1 MSSDQKHGRS
11 TGDARAGEALNG
23 ERSPAVL
30 ADASERGGAGKGEEL
45 NGISPAV
52 LADGPEMEL
61 KLREIEDA
69 IRAGDAALRK
79 AGEIPKAGET
89 PKAGA
94 IPKAGE
100 IPRAEIP
107 EAKRTAEILSGLDIL
122 HAPVGLRGPMR
133 RLTSKELPRE
143 ITEYMELVERDEPR
157 ACQEQH
163 ALVELVRRRFDEEWI
178 FVDLPRLEKYMG
190 LQKYFPFD
198 LFPWQKFLI
207 ALWLCSFRP
216 NGAPRWRINFAMI
229 ARGAG
234 KDGLIAYVA
243 LCLVSPYNPVRRYD
257 VDICANDKDQAVRPV
272 ADLVDVLETPGQ
284 EAKLDRSFYH
294 TKEMVRGL
302 KNRGRIRG
310 WTNNPKNR
318 DGMRSGLIVF
328 NEVHQYQ
335 NYANINVFT
344 SGLGKVKDP
353 RIGIFSSNGH
363 VNDGP
368 LDDYLARGRR
378 ILFEGE
384 DDEGFLPFICC
395 LANRQQVDD
404 PENWSMANP
413 SWAYLPELRQ
423 ETADEYRA
431 WKEAPEQNGDFLAK
445 RMGLRAGF
453 TEASVTDYQKVRAT
467 NKALPELKGR
477 PCTVGIDYAEMSDW
491 AGVILHFREGDK
503 RYDIGHAWICEES
516 KTLHR
521 VRAPWKAWVETG
533 KCTLVNEPTIPP
545 RLLAEWI
552 RQNGTV
558 FRIRKLAMDHFRW
571 TLFSDVLTEIGFDA
585 RDKEKVKLVRPS
597 DIMRVEPVIQH
608 CFDNELFF
616 WGDNPVLRWGVSNT
630 KRVPASRNIGSDT
643 GNYYYAKIE
652 PKSRKNDLF
661 MALVAAMTIEDA
673 IPRGGTLRPPP
684 AAVVW

>member
-1 MSSDQKHGRS
+1 MSSERKRKG
-11 TGDARAGEALNG
+11 AGAGADLSG
-23 ERSPAVL
+23 GLSPAVL
-30 ADASERGGAGKGEEL
+30 ESVK
-45 NGISPAV
+45 
-52 LADGPEMEL
+52 
-61 KLREIEDA
+61 
-69 IRAGDAALRK
+69 
-79 AGEIPKAGET
+79 
-89 PKAGA
+89 

-100 IPRAEIP
+100 IPRAVIP
-107 EAKRTAEILSGLDIL
+107 EAERTAEILRGVDAL

-143 ITEYMELVERDEPR
+143 ITEYMELVERDSSGGGGQIASAAGRTDCHGPQAGLAMTETGGKAQDVPR
-157 ACQEQH
+157 AAAEQH

-190 LQKYFPFD
+190 MQKYFPFE

-207 ALWLCSFRP
+207 ALWLCCFRP
-216 NGAPRWRINFAMI
+216 NGAPRWRVCFGML

-234 KDGLIAYVA
+234 KDGFIAYCA

-272 ADLVDVLETPGQ
+272 SDLVDVLETPGQ

-294 TKEMVRGL
+294 TKEMIRGL

-344 SGLGKVKDP
+344 SGLGKVKEP
-353 RIGIFSSNGH
+353 RIGIFTSNGH

-368 LDDYLARGRR
+368 MDDYLARGRR

-453 TEASVTDYQKVRAT
+453 TEVSVTDYQKVRAT

-491 AGVILHFREGDK
+491 AGVVLHFREGDK
-503 RYDIGHAWICEES
+503 RYDIGHAWICAES

-571 TLFSDVLTEIGFDA
+571 TLFSDALTEISFDA

-597 DIMRVEPVIQH
+597 DIMKVEPVIQH